1 MPTDTLTIA
10 LNQMLSFYHKGIR
23 NITTPNQ
30 PYRVGDEI
38 GFEVFAKN
46 VSPIYTLTNISG
58 WIKHGAMTEFTSVYF
73 SVPTMAPGAEASLGP
88 EVRGKVVAVAQ
99 THPIAG
105 FWVETVGLVD
115 ATAAANLGSVTF
127 KDSGMLIGGIPR
139 GTPIAKAS

>member
-1 MPTDTLTIA
+1 MPSDTLTIA

-30 PYRVGDEI
+30 PYCVGEEI

-46 VSPIYTLTNISG
+46 VSSIYTLTNISG

-73 SVPTMAPGAEASLGP
+73 SVATLAPGAEASVGG

-99 THPIAG
+99 ALPMAG

-127 KDSGMLIGGIPR
+127 KDSGMLIGGVPR
-139 GTPIAKAS
+139 VIPIAKAG